1 VLHAA
6 DDHVTV
12 DDGRIISVTPR
23 AAFLL
28 YFQFGRKAQKRL
40 GATGLERVLY
50 PRDPST
56 KRQPRPDAGPDMIT
70 PR

>member
-1 VLHAA
+1 
-6 DDHVTV
+6 
-12 DDGRIISVTPR
+12 
-23 AAFLL
+23 
-28 YFQFGRKAQKRL
+28 L